1 MAQQHLT
8 EPDFEFHHSTDV
20 QLRFG
25 DIDLFGHVNNNVYL
39 QLFDIA
45 KYDYFRQVMGADF
58 DIRALAMVVV
68 NINCDFLAP
77 AFLDEPL
84 RVLTACA
91 AIGEKSVRLLQRVV
105 NTATGQVKCSATTI
119 MVTFDPATKSSSPVA
134 PHARAALVA
143 YEGRDL

>member
-1 MAQQHLT
+1 MPQPHLAD
-8 EPDFEFHHSTDV
+8 PGFDFRHTTDV

-45 KYDYFRQVMGADF
+45 KYDYFRQVMGPDF
-58 DIRALAMVVV
+58 DIRTLAMVVV

-77 AFLDEPL
+77 AFLDEHL

-91 AIGEKSVRLLQRVV
+91 SVGVKSLRLLQRVV
-105 NTATGQVKCSATTI
+105 NSDTGQVKCQATTV
-119 MVTFDPATKSSSPVA
+119 MATFDPATMSSA
-134 PHARAALVA
+134 PIDGSARAALAA
-143 YEGRDL
+143 YERREL

>member
-105 NTATGQVKCSATTI
+105 NTTTGQVKCSATTI
-119 MVTFDPATKSSSPVA
+119 MATFDPATKSSSPVA